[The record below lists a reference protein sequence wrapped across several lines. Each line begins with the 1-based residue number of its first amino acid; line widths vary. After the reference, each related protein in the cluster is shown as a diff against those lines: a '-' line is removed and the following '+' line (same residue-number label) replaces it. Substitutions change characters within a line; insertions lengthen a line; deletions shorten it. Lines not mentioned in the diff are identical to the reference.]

1 MFRGCRR
8 VHFICNVRN
17 VNAFLARL
25 TLQRA
30 RRAPIL
36 ELGSRHP
43 TRVKTLCFDSSEAH
57 TSSSKQSTTERTRF
71 DNDRMDQMEQ
81 RLLQEQLARLRG
93 SWRNEN
99 HQQNKHAA
107 KELSTSG
114 GSVAAP
120 FPMNGVV
127 DPLHAGIDRQWLAL
141 RQKEVRATDRRNQQ
155 LLREH
160 HCYQQQLRELTYGS
174 VPQHQQRYYPP
185 ATPPG
190 PFSTPAPVI
199 VCAAS
204 TRTSAPKRSA
214 PPPPYY
220 QDAPG
225 EPLGKKPC
233 LATPSSSWSCREQ
246 EWELLVEQGRRQA
259 GPQPEQRNAVRQLN
273 QMWQAGP
280 LAFAQLVRTPVGKL
294 FLPPP
299 EVYLMPPRRVST
311 LKEKFAQHV
320 MCRYT
325 PMRPSEFQL
334 SLWVSSGQ
342 LINLLQPHAPT
353 EVQQLGPQ
361 KLTQLIIEWYKD
373 HPAYKDLAFSS
384 WCAAVTSAHA
394 TLSPTLPWPQPYS
407 CTFSP

>member
-1 MFRGCRR
+1 
-8 VHFICNVRN
+8 
-17 VNAFLARL
+17 
-25 TLQRA
+25 
-30 RRAPIL
+30 
-36 ELGSRHP
+36 
-43 TRVKTLCFDSSEAH
+43 
-57 TSSSKQSTTERTRF
+57 
-71 DNDRMDQMEQ
+71 MDQMEQ

-114 GSVAAP
+114 GSAAAP

-141 RQKEVRATDRRNQQ
+141 RQKEVRATTDRRNQQ

-174 VPQHQQRYYPP
+174 LPQHQQRYYPP

-204 TRTSAPKRSA
+204 TKTSAPKRSA

-220 QDAPG
+220 HAAPG
-225 EPLGKKPC
+225 EPLGKRPC

-280 LAFAQLVRTPVGKL
+280 LAFAPQLVRTPVGKL

-384 WCAAVTSAHA
+384 WCKKLKDKGKPPVSHSVHVTHSVHFPLHDHYAASVIASTMDV
-394 TLSPTLPWPQPYS
+394 PWKL
-407 CTFSP
+407 